1 MEKKLFKFGLAVLLV
16 FAIIYVGSLIS
27 WFFVPILV
35 IVQTLFV
42 PIILA
47 VFLFYLLRPLVAIL
61 EKKIPRTWSI
71 ITIYLVLVIIIG
83 GLLSNFVPI
92 IQQQFISLNEN
103 IPLFIE
109 RIQKQVQDF
118 QETDLFASW
127 QLQGLLSFEELLR
140 QFSEAMSGIASGLAN
155 NIASFVGTVVNVVIV
170 IFIIPFILFYFLKDR
185 EKMLETLLGVFK
197 PKRQEHI
204 KEVLVDI
211 DKTLSSYI
219 QGQGLVCLIVGLL
232 CLVAFLILGLDYALL
247 LAFIA
252 GLTNIIPYFGP
263 WIGAIPALIVSFFV
277 SPLTALFTVV
287 AIVII
292 QQIES
297 NLVSP
302 QIIGRKMHI
311 HPLTVMLLILLSGRL
326 MGILGMI
333 IAVPIYAIIRV
344 LIGHLLPILK
354 EKWTAS

>member
-1 MEKKLFKFGLAVLLV
+1 MEKKLFKFGLALLLI

-42 PIILA
+42 PMILA
-47 VFLFYLLRPLVAIL
+47 VFLFYLLRPLVALL
-61 EKKIPRTWSI
+61 EKKIPRA
-71 ITIYLVLVIIIG
+71 LAIIIIYFVLILIVA
-83 GLLSNFVPI
+83 GLLFNFVPI
-92 IQQQFISLNEN
+92 IQQQFVSLNEN

-109 RIQKQVQDF
+109 RIQKRIQDF
-118 QETDLFASW
+118 QETDFFAQW

-140 QFSEAMSGIASGLAN
+140 QFNEAMTGIASGIAN
-155 NIASFVGTVVNVVIV
+155 NITSFVGTVLNVILVIV
-170 IFIIPFILFYFLKDR
+170 IIPFILFYFLKDR
-185 EKMLETLLGVFK
+185 EKMLNSLLKSFE
-197 PKRQEHI
+197 PKRHERI
-204 KEVLVDI
+204 KSVLLDI

-232 CLVAFLILGLDYALL
+232 CLIAFLVLGLDYALL

-263 WIGAIPALIVSFFV
+263 WIGAIPAVIVSFFI
-277 SPLTALFTVV
+277 SPLTAFFTIV

-333 IAVPIYAIIRV
+333 IAVPIYAIFRV
-344 LIGHLLPILK
+344 LVSHLLPVIK
-354 EKWTAS
+354 EKMNAS